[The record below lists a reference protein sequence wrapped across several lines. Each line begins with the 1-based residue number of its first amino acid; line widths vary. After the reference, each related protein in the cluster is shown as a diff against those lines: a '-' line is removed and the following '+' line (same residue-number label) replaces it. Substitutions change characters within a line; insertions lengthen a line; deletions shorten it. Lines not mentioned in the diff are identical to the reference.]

1 LAQTVRRQP
10 QATIGADNPDFQGG
24 MAARTC
30 GITHEHS
37 EGAGGTPTGQ
47 HMTTTLEQLNAAETS
62 AFIAALHGIYEHS
75 PWIPERAALQR
86 PFRNLT
92 AFKLALHKVVTDASR
107 AEQLGLIRAH
117 PELAGRAAIAGE
129 LTAESTGEQAKAGLN
144 LCSPEEFAR
153 LQQLNADYNA
163 KFGFP
168 FILAVKGP
176 TGAGLTRQQ
185 IIATFARRLRNQP
198 EDELREALRQI
209 GRIAEMRINDLLG
222 YRPVMGATVMQWAE
236 EIGALSED
244 EGALT
249 CTYLTETHQRTAE
262 QIAQWMR
269 EAGMHVHID
278 AVGNVVGRYLSTDPQ
293 ARTLLT
299 GSHYDTVRN
308 GGKYDGRE
316 GILLPIAVVKHLHE
330 RGETLPFHFE
340 VIGFSEEEGVRFK
353 STFLGSNAVTG
364 HFDMKLL
371 DLQDKDGI
379 SMREVITQA
388 GHDVAAIPQIARDPA
403 DILGYVEV
411 HIEQG
416 PVLLNRDLPV
426 GIVTSIAG
434 SSRYL
439 VELKGVASHA
449 GTTPMDM
456 RKDAA
461 AAAAEIILYVE
472 QRCSQDQHAALVG
485 TVGQLQVPRGSTN
498 VIPGGCQLSLDIRA
512 AVDEVRMAAV
522 KDVLGKIEEI
532 CGRRS
537 IDFKLEET
545 LSAPAAPCAPWLMD
559 QLRAATERAGV
570 TPFELASGAG
580 HDAMAIAKLTD
591 VCMLF
596 TRCGNGGISH
606 NPLETMTADDA
617 EVSGQILLDFLRSFE
632 VKR

>member
-10 QATIGADNPDFQGG
+10 QTTIGADNPDFHEGC
-24 MAARTC
+24 RRRLC

-37 EGAGGTPTGQ
+37 EGAGGEPTGE
-47 HMTTTLEQLNAAETS
+47 HMTTTLEHLNAAETS

-222 YRPVMGATVMQWAE
+222 YRPAMGATVMQWAE

-249 CTYLTETHQRTAE
+249 CTYLTETHQRTAQ

-522 KDVLGKIEEI
+522 KDILGKIEEI

-545 LSAPAAPCAPWLMD
+545 LSAAAAPCAPWLMD

-580 HDAMAIAKLTD
+580 HDAMAIANLTD

-632 VKR
+632 AKR

>member
-1 LAQTVRRQP
+1 
-10 QATIGADNPDFQGG
+10 
-24 MAARTC
+24 
-30 GITHEHS
+30 
-37 EGAGGTPTGQ
+37 
-47 HMTTTLEQLNAAETS
+47 MTTTLEQLNGAEAS

-75 PWIPERAALQR
+75 PWIPERAALLR

-92 AFKLALHKVVTDASR
+92 ALKLALQKVVTEASR

-117 PELAGRAAIAGE
+117 PELAGKAAIAGE
-129 LTAESTGEQAKAGLN
+129 LTIESTGEQARAGLN

-153 LQQLNADYNA
+153 LQQLNGDYNA
-163 KFGFP
+163 RFGFP

-185 IIATFARRLRNQP
+185 IIATFTRRLRNQV

-209 GRIAEMRINDLLG
+209 GRIAEMRLNDLVG
-222 YRPVMGATVMQWAE
+222 HRPALGATVMQWAE

-249 CTYLTETHQRTAE
+249 CTYLTETHRRTAD
-262 QIAQWMR
+262 QIAHWMR

-316 GILLPIAVVKHLHE
+316 GILLPIAVVKHLNE

-364 HFDMKLL
+364 HFDPKLL
-371 DLQDKDGI
+371 DLQDRDGI
-379 SMREVITQA
+379 SMRDVITQA

-456 RKDAA
+456 RRDAA

-472 QRCSQDQHAALVG
+472 QRCAQDQHAALVG

-498 VIPGGCQLSLDIRA
+498 VIPGACQLSLDIRA
-512 AVDEVRMAAV
+512 ARDDIREAAV
-522 KDVLGKIEEI
+522 KDILGKIEEI
-532 CGRRS
+532 CARRS
-537 IDFKLEET
+537 IDAKLEET
-545 LSAPAAPCAPWLMD
+545 LSAPAAPCAPWLMQ
-559 QLRAATERAGV
+559 QLSAATERAGV
-570 TPFELASGAG
+570 KPFELASGAG
-580 HDAMAIAKLTD
+580 HDAMAITRMTD

-617 EVSGQILLDFLRSFE
+617 EVSGQILLDFLRSF
-632 VKR
+632 KAKD

>member
-1 LAQTVRRQP
+1 
-10 QATIGADNPDFQGG
+10 